1 MEISTIS
8 NLVANY
14 LILIWEIMSSVIR
27 SVKMIF

>member
-8 NLVANY
+8 NLVADY
-14 LILIWEIMSSVIR
+14 LILIWEFMSLVIR

>member
-8 NLVANY
+8 NLVVDY
-14 LILIWEIMSSVIR
+14 LIWEFMSLVIR